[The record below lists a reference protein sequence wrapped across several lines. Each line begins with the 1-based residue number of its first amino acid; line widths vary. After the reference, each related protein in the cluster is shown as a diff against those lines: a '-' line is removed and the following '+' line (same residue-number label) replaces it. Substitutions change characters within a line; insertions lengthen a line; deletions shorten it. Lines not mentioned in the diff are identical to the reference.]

1 MMNSLEHRPLKL
13 SALSPWV
20 PEPYKFAP
28 IEIEPVESPCP
39 RSIQIWS
46 WRPIDLLELR
56 WVKIPVVSFFALA
69 LATRL
74 TASRFTDFG
83 RSNLSLILFSF
94 LSFFMLSEKEVLFSS
109 SWFISVDLFK
119 VNFLWIR
126 CNMHPHIIRW
136 INHFLMVSFDMCA
149 YESEPT
155 EKIPRFYKSFSDDYF
170 DDNYFFNFFVLCPYR
185 SRSERRQ

>member
-83 RSNLSLILFSF
+83 RSNLSLISFSF
-94 LSFFMLSEKEVLFSS
+94 LSFFMLSEKEVLFSR

-119 VNFLWIR
+119 VNFLWIL
-126 CNMHPHIIRW
+126 W
-136 INHFLMVSFDMCA
+136 ISMQYASSHHQMDKPFSNGVFRYVRLWERTDWRDS
-149 YESEPT
+149 
-155 EKIPRFYKSFSDDYF
+155 KI
-170 DDNYFFNFFVLCPYR
+170 L
-185 SRSERRQ
+185 